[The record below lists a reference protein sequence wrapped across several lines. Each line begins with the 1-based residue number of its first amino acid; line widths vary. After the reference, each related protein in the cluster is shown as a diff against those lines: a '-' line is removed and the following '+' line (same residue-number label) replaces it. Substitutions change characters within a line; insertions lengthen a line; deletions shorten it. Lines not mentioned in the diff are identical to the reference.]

1 MNKTEQQYIDKLNQQ
16 LNVATGLQQ
25 ANQSTDKWTQKM
37 YRERMDMINEE
48 CCQLC
53 GEVNNQHRGGKF

>member
-1 MNKTEQQYIDKLNQQ
+1 MKNKEQQYIDKLNQQ

-25 ANQSTDKWTQKM
+25 ANQSTDMWAQKM

-53 GEVNNQHRGGKF
+53 ADVNNKNRGGKF